1 MDNLF
6 FYPTLNDEL
15 RERAGVSVSSYSF
28 SYLYDNDYRSLKQK
42 GKNTVKLEDS
52 MESWKV

>member
-15 RERAGVSVSSYSF
+15 RERAGVSVSPFDF
-28 SYLYDNDYRSLKQK
+28 SYFFDN
-42 GKNTVKLEDS
+42 E
-52 MESWKV
+52 